1 MTETPARTRALLIL
15 AGMIWGTSFVTGKL
29 GVEGMDPYLFTILRS
44 AFSALSVVPFLLMKD
59 FDSSLFKNKWLWFVA
74 LMNAAG
80 LILQNVGLTTT
91 TATNTVLLVDIN
103 VVIVAFMAAFIL
115 KERLNRRIVAGLVL
129 GMVGVTFVATK
140 GSLGNLG
147 GGSFIGNLLVFI
159 AGIAWAFYI
168 VFTTRELKKGYSL
181 LHLTCAMIMMTAI
194 LAIPVS
200 LPLVSDFSMST
211 SGVALGAYSGI
222 FCTTIA
228 FLLYNMGLKSLGATT
243 TSIILLVE
251 MVFGLLFSF
260 LLLGERPDTYTIAG
274 GGLILLAI
282 VVISLKGFE
291 RGWTRR
297 HHS

>member
-1 MTETPARTRALLIL
+1 MKTRALLIL

-29 GVEGMDPYLFTILRS
+29 GVEGTDPYLFTILRS

-74 LMNAAG
+74 FMNASG

-103 VVIVAFMAAFIL
+103 VVIVAFMASFIL
-115 KERLNRRIVAGLVL
+115 KERLNRRILAGLTL

-140 GSLGNLG
+140 GSLDSLD
-147 GGSFIGNLLVFI
+147 GGSFIGNLMVFL
-159 AGIAWAFYI
+159 AGVTWAFYI
-168 VFTTRELKKGYSL
+168 VFTTRELKKGYSYFQ
-181 LHLTCAMIMMTAI
+181 LTCVMIMMTAI
-194 LAIPVS
+194 LAIPVCI
-200 LPLVSDFSMST
+200 PLTVDYEMST
-211 SGVALGAYSGI
+211 GGLALAAYSGI

-228 FLLYNMGLKSLGATT
+228 FLLYNMGLKALGATT

-260 LLLGERPDTYTIAG
+260 LLLGERPDAYTIAG

-282 VVISLKGFE
+282 VVISIKGFE
-291 RGWTRR
+291 RGLARR
-297 HHS
+297 HRS

>member
-168 VFTTRELKKGYSL
+168 VFTTRELKRGYSL

>member
-1 MTETPARTRALLIL
+1 MTETPSRTKALLIL

-159 AGIAWAFYI
+159 AGVAWAFYI

-194 LAIPVS
+194 LAIPMS
-200 LPLVSDFSMST
+200 MPLVADFSMNT

-260 LLLGERPDTYTIAG
+260 LLLGERPDSYTIAG

-291 RGWTRR
+291 RGWASR
-297 HHS
+297 HRS